1 MEEGDWDKMSWKYEK
16 FKGDMAIY
24 AICPICN
31 FHYCCG
37 DFLKKQIVTQYT
49 YCPMCG
55 EYLYENTEEVNVI
68 YNKNELD
75 VLYELELNWEI
86 INKER

>member
-1 MEEGDWDKMSWKYEK
+1 MEIGIDMSKWIFEK

-31 FHYCCG
+31 FHYCAG
-37 DFLKKQIVTQYT
+37 DTIKLRINNQYT

-55 EYLYENTEEVNVI
+55 EYLYEDTEEFEVI
-68 YNKNELD
+68 YNHE
-75 VLYELELNWEI
+75 ELEVLHEKSLNWEI

>member
-1 MEEGDWDKMSWKYEK
+1 MEIGIDMSKWIFEK

-31 FHYCCG
+31 FHYCAG
-37 DFLKKQIVTQYT
+37 DFIKKQITTLYT

-55 EYLYENTEEVNVI
+55 EYLYEDGSEANVT
-68 YNKNELD
+68 YNKNELEA
-75 VLYELELNWEI
+75 LYEKGLNWEI

>member
-1 MEEGDWDKMSWKYEK
+1 MTWKYEK

-31 FHYCCG
+31 FHYCAG
-37 DFLKKQIVTQYT
+37 DTIKKQITNLYT

-55 EYLYENTEEVNVI
+55 EYLYEDCSEANVT
-68 YNKNELD
+68 YNKNEIEA
-75 VLYELELNWEI
+75 LYELKLNWEI
-86 INKER
+86 IDKER

>member
-1 MEEGDWDKMSWKYEK
+1 MTWKYEK

-24 AICPICN
+24 AICPTCN

-37 DFLKKQIVTQYT
+37 DTIKNQITNLST

-55 EYLYENTEEVNVI
+55 EYLYENCSEANVA
-68 YNKNELD
+68 YNQNELEA
-75 VLYELELNWEI
+75 LYDLKLNWEI

>member
-1 MEEGDWDKMSWKYEK
+1 
-16 FKGDMAIY
+16 MAIY
-24 AICPICN
+24 AICPTCN

-37 DFLKKQIVTQYT
+37 DFIKKQITNLYT

-55 EYLYENTEEVNVI
+55 EYLYENNSEANVV
-68 YNKNELD
+68 YNQNELEA
-75 VLYELELNWEI
+75 LYELELNWEI

>member
-1 MEEGDWDKMSWKYEK
+1 MTWKYEK

-24 AICPICN
+24 AICPVCN
-31 FHYCCG
+31 FHYYCG
-37 DFLKKQIVTQYT
+37 DFIKQQITTLYT

-55 EYLYENTEEVNVI
+55 EYLYENDSEANVA
-68 YNKNELD
+68 YNQNELEA
-75 VLYELELNWEI
+75 LYEKQLNWEI